1 MKSRLK
7 KIINSFF
14 KKFNLQLVN
23 RSSYKKLKNESN
35 NYLAY
40 SFYNICD
47 QKFSDFFKYVNYSRS
62 QLKQDLFVLSELGFK
77 KKGFFVEFGATD
89 GIRFSNT
96 YLMETKLE
104 WSGIL
109 CEPAKIWHSRLRVN
123 RLGPIDTG
131 CVWSESGKTLIFNEV
146 VGGEQLGELSTIDSY
161 SNNDYMSKS
170 RKKNSRKYNVST
182 ISLSDLL
189 KKYEAPYEIDYL
201 SIDTEGSEYDIL
213 KSFNFDEYNIK
224 IITCEHNDSNTREKI
239 FSLLSEKGYERKY
252 VEFSRYDDWY
262 VRK

>member
-1 MKSRLK
+1 
-7 KIINSFF
+7 
-14 KKFNLQLVN
+14 
-23 RSSYKKLKNESN
+23 
-35 NYLAY
+35 
-40 SFYNICD
+40 
-47 QKFSDFFKYVNYSRS
+47 
-62 QLKQDLFVLSELGFK
+62 
-77 KKGFFVEFGATD
+77 
-89 GIRFSNT
+89 
-96 YLMETKLE
+96 
-104 WSGIL
+104 
-109 CEPAKIWHSRLRVN
+109 
-123 RLGPIDTG
+123 
-131 CVWSESGKTLIFNEV
+131 
-146 VGGEQLGELSTIDSY
+146 
-161 SNNDYMSKS
+161 MSKS

-189 KKYEAPYEIDYL
+189 KKYEEPYEIDYL